1 MNKANMH
8 KELEQWSQAVKDY
21 SERIALG
28 SDTDRM
34 MGHGALAGTAECHD
48 TREFGRR
55 RREICAEYSL
65 MLRLARG
72 SLLQSRYIAGG
83 DWGCSGH
90 RRLHGGLWP
99 RHQPGVRAWRRA
111 RRRSN
116 A

>member
-34 MGHGALAGTAECHD
+34 MGHGALVGTAECHD

-55 RREICAEYSL
+55 GEICAECPL
-65 MLRLARG
+65 MLRPARG

-90 RRLHGGLWP
+90 R
-99 RHQPGVRAWRRA
+99 
-111 RRRSN
+111 
-116 A
+116 